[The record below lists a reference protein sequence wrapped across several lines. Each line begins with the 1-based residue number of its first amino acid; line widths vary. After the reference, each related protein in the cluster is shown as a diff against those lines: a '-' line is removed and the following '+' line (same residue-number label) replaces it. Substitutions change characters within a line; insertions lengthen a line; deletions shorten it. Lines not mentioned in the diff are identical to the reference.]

1 MKIETFSFEETQ
13 LHNRFFRG
21 QLPDRVDDLPE
32 RPFLARHRRRPEWAG
47 ESSATSLTASGDN
60 RLQLLE
66 TGQNQSLLRQLKF
79 KLNQL

>member
-1 MKIETFSFEETQ
+1 MFQKIVLSKRHNYKIVFSI
-13 LHNRFFRG
+13 R

-47 ESSATSLTASGDN
+47 ESAATSSTASGDN

-66 TGQNQSLLRQLKF
+66 TGQNQNLLRQLKI
-79 KLNQL
+79 KLNE